1 MRELLSIDYNGEPFK
16 LFSSAHIIS
25 LFIILISNLLL
36 YFSSPKLR
44 ANKIDRVFRY
54 SIAAALIAIE
64 LSFQLWCALKGVWT
78 AEYNLP
84 FHLCSA
90 ATIICSIMLFNKSY
104 KIYQIAYFWGLGGA
118 LQALLTP
125 DLSGYNY
132 PHFVFFKYF
141 ILHGFIIISVVYM
154 TFVHS
159 YKLNFKSVINAFT
172 VTNLFALIVIPID
185 VITGGNYLFLCR
197 KPEAFTVL
205 DYFGS
210 WPWYIIPME
219 AVVFMMF
226 FVLYLPFG
234 IRNFVQKD
242 KIF

>member
-1 MRELLSIDYNGEPFK
+1 
-16 LFSSAHIIS
+16 
-25 LFIILISNLLL
+25 
-36 YFSSPKLR
+36 
-44 ANKIDRVFRY
+44 
-54 SIAAALIAIE
+54 
-64 LSFQLWCALKGVWT
+64 
-78 AEYNLP
+78 
-84 FHLCSA
+84 
-90 ATIICSIMLFNKSY
+90 
-104 KIYQIAYFWGLGGA
+104 
-118 LQALLTP
+118 
-125 DLSGYNY
+125 
-132 PHFVFFKYF
+132 
-141 ILHGFIIISVVYM
+141 
-154 TFVHS
+154 
-159 YKLNFKSVINAFT
+159 
-172 VTNLFALIVIPID
+172 LFALIVIPID